1 MSLNKKKNLKINY
14 FEKIRYILIF
24 YNFLFVCLYV
34 FMVLLICLYG
44 NFVCSFSFVMVD
56 IKLVEF

>member
-14 FEKIRYILIF
+14 FEEIRYILIF

-34 FMVLLICLYG
+34 FMVLLIYLYD